1 MQSTNAGC
9 PPPGTDPGRKAQFDP
24 CKYSRLGPGIHAAR
38 PLSLVDPDYSEP
50 ARKAKIMGTVVV
62 GVALSERG
70 EVDDVKV
77 LRSLELGLDQN
88 AVDAVKQ
95 SKFAPATKD
104 GRPLAVQFEM
114 EMTFK
119 LY

>member
-1 MQSTNAGC
+1 
-9 PPPGTDPGRKAQFDP
+9 
-24 CKYSRLGPGIHAAR
+24 
-38 PLSLVDPDYSEP
+38 
-50 ARKAKIMGTVVV
+50 MGTVVV